1 MSLLL
6 LLIPSKSWMG
16 ASRGWRL
23 ARLIASGGWQACFAW
38 SDVLMCSHEVHLL
51 LANMG
56 IVDWRPCL
64 NVWAGMECI
73 TKYATK
79 VPSGSCK
86 MSDVLKDAVA
96 YSGMPLRVLSGPAGL
111 GCTPPVAVWHSKT
124 PLGTPTGDPTG
135 DCLAFENSVWH
146 FEDSNLWGLHWGE
159 GSGKGIRISDLW
171 SAHCLQNVCHL
182 RN

>member
-6 LLIPSKSWMG
+6 LLMPSKSWMG

-23 ARLIASGGWQACFAW
+23 ARLIASGGGRRASLGAMY
-38 SDVLMCSHEVHLL
+38 LVHLL

-64 NVWAGMECI
+64 NVWAGMESI

-111 GCTPPVAVWHSKT
+111 GCTAPVAVWHLKT

-171 SAHCLQNVCHL
+171 SADCLQKVCHL
-182 RN
+182 SN